1 MYDLAPLFANWN
13 ANDHTVHIDPIYHLN
28 EDFS

>member
-1 MYDLAPLFANWN
+1 MYNLVSLLAISYAN
-13 ANDHTVHIDPIYHLN
+13 VHSVYTDPIYHLN